1 MIKILKFNEL
11 TNLELYEILRLRSE
25 VFVVEQNCIYQ
36 DLDNLDQEAVHLL
49 YYREENIVAYLRI
62 LKSKAEAEEVRIGR
76 VLIVDSERRKG
87 IASLILQEAIKYIEE
102 NLKVKSIYLSAQVYA
117 MKLYENLG
125 FKSYGESFLED
136 GIEHINMK
144 KDI

>member
-1 MIKILKFNEL
+1 MIKILEFNEL
-11 TNLELYEILRLRSE
+11 TNLELYEVLRLRSE

-49 YYREENIVAYLRI
+49 YYNDEKIIAYLRI
-62 LKSKAEAEEVRIGR
+62 LKSKTEVEEVRIGR
-76 VLIVDSERRKG
+76 VLIVDSQRRKG

-102 NLKVKSIYLSAQVYA
+102 NLKIKSIHLSAQVYA

-144 KDI
+144 KYI